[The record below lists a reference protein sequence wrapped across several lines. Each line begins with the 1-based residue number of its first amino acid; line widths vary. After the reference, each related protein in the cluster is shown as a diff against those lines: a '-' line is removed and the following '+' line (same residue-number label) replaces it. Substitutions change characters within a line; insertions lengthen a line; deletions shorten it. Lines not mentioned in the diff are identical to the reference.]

1 MTQVLN
7 KSGGTVM
14 YVIENICSHSCI
26 VYQTFCVV
34 YVNVL
39 DYSHVQVYS
48 VQDVM
53 YRVYS
58 IVQL

>member
-14 YVIENICSHSCI
+14 YVIENMCSYSCI
-26 VYQTFCVV
+26 VYQTFCGICECVR
-34 YVNVL
+34 
-39 DYSHVQVYS
+39 VQS
-48 VQDVM
+48 CSGCHVQDVM

>member
-1 MTQVLN
+1 
-7 KSGGTVM
+7 M
-14 YVIENICSHSCI
+14 YVIENVCSHSCI
-26 VYQTFCVV
+26 VYQTFCGICECVR
-34 YVNVL
+34 L
-39 DYSHVQVYS
+39 QSCSGCH